1 MTAMSAAAVM
11 AATSS
16 GTNLPPY
23 IAVLI
28 CSRAWAYPVIPDNS
42 LRVYNERARACI
54 RNTRIKIPP
63 GLLSTAFVVRAEI
76 PVRLYLDL
84 VSAKFDCAIEAFYGF
99 TCRGSL

>member
-1 MTAMSAAAVM
+1 MSAAAVM

-28 CSRAWAYPVIPDNS
+28 CSGTWAYPVIPDNS
-42 LRVYNERARACI
+42 LRVYNERARAYI
-54 RNTRIKIPP
+54 RNTRIKVPP
-63 GLLSTAFVVRAEI
+63 GLLSTAFAVRAEI